1 MTLAADLTGDLAT
14 FIDDAEFAVAAQ
26 YTPEC
31 FSHPG
36 TKTRKV
42 KVLFDASFVNVDG
55 VESKYPIATGR
66 DADFADVT
74 HDARLTIDNTL
85 YRVRGI
91 ERDGTGLIA
100 LVLEKQCSKP

>member
-14 FIDDAEFAVAAQ
+14 FLDDDEFAIAAQ

-36 TKTRKV
+36 TKTRTV
-42 KVLFDASFVNVDG
+42 NVLFDRTFVDVNG
-55 VESKYPIATGR
+55 VESRNPVATGR
-66 DADFADVT
+66 ESDFSDVT
-74 HDARLTIDNTL
+74 HGAKMTL
-85 YRVRGI
+85 GGALYLVRGI

-100 LVLEKQCSKP
+100 LIVEKQCR